1 MNKYP
6 YLKVFSKYI
15 KMHESTLIHA
25 FEIESRYHNL
35 INNEIDIEHRKKLY
49 SEMYSEVHKLYR
61 SNSSYML
68 NEIFTRKAKLFQR
81 EVSEKTILDV
91 GCGKGAFLLTLE
103 KLGHQNSLWGIDI
116 SIPDSVKNSN
126 VNIKFIDSD
135 IIEFDLQT
143 KFDVVYSNHVIEHM
157 SDFDLPLHFS
167 SLIRH
172 LNHNG
177 KLIINMPNRLF
188 GPNDV
193 TRIVDFSNTN
203 RLKSLGSHFNEM
215 SYAELLE
222 ILKKFGFTKFKSP
235 IPNLYLKY
243 LFPWVR
249 INSTL
254 IAKLEKNSYFLGFL
268 YSIRPFRR
276 CLLAY
281 EVSIVAEF

>member
-1 MNKYP
+1 MSKYR
-6 YLKVFSKYI
+6 YLKDFSKYI
-15 KMHESTLIHA
+15 KMSESTLIQA
-25 FEIESRYHNL
+25 FEIESRFHNL
-35 INNEIDIEHRKKLY
+35 IENEKDIELRKKLY
-49 SEMYSEVHKLYR
+49 SEMYTKVHKLYR
-61 SNSSYML
+61 SNSNYML

-91 GCGKGAFLLTLE
+91 GCGKGAFLLTLR
-103 KLGHQNSLWGIDI
+103 KNGHQNSLWGIDI
-116 SIPDSVKNSN
+116 SIPDSVKNN
-126 VNIKFIDSD
+126 KLNIEFINSD
-135 IIEFDLQT
+135 IIEFDLQK
-143 KFDVVYSNHVIEHM
+143 KFDVIYSNHVIEHM
-157 SDFDLPLHFS
+157 SDFDLPLHFT
-167 SLIRH
+167 SLIKH

-222 ILKKFGFTKFKSP
+222 LLKEYGFTKFKSP
-235 IPNLYLKY
+235 IPNLYFKY

-249 INSTL
+249 INSNL
-254 IAKLEKNSYFLGFL
+254 IAKLEKNSYYLRFL
-268 YSIRPFRR
+268 YFIRPFRR